1 MDADAARS
9 RYDTKDQPAA
19 EGNAPAERKDVATE
33 EPRKFDREEGLD
45 QHYQVLM
52 EMGDC
57 YAAVADFAQ
66 ARSCYRR
73 AADLSPDRAGPYVGL
88 GVVGIETESL
98 DDARAAFEV
107 ARKLDSASSEA
118 YAGLAMVQQKRKDYQ
133 AAFELYLKCL
143 ELDTDNLVALL
154 GLFQTSCQKGTFDK
168 ITQYLELYLDRHPG
182 DTSVLFCLATLY
194 ARDGK
199 LLQAAEGL
207 ESVLALEPD
216 KAEAAELLESV
227 RARLSGVQPAGAARA

>member
-1 MDADAARS
+1 M
-9 RYDTKDQPAA
+9 
-19 EGNAPAERKDVATE
+19 ETE
-33 EPRKFDREEGLD
+33 TDHKFDKEEGLD

-57 YAAVADFAQ
+57 YAAASDFEQ
-66 ARSCYRR
+66 ARSCYRK
-73 AADLSPDRAGPYVGL
+73 AADLSPDHAGPYVGL

-107 ARKLDSASSEA
+107 ARKLDSACAEA
-118 YAGLAMVQQKRKDYQ
+118 YAGLAMVHQKRKDYQ
-133 AAFELYLKCL
+133 PAFELYLKCL

-168 ITQYLELYLDRHPG
+168 ITQYLEVYLDRHPG

-194 ARDGK
+194 AKDGK
-199 LLQAAEGL
+199 LAKAADAL
-207 ESVLALEPD
+207 ETILTLEPD
-216 KAEAAELLESV
+216 KAEATALLENV
-227 RARLSGVQPAGAARA
+227 RRRLTQGQPTGALGA